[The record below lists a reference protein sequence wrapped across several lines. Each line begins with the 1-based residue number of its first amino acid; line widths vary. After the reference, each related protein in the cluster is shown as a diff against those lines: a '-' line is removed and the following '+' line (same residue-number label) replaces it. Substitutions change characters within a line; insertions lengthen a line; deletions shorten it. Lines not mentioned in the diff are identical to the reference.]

1 MLQSIKRTLKR
12 TSRSAVRRLGYEMV
26 PMKAFDAARAISPAA
41 AAGRPRSRSQEEE
54 HERVIAALSISQTM
68 RKIHCRDALEIEELY
83 RHFLFP
89 DLPRREGRA
98 ELLNDLIGT
107 TVSEAVY
114 IIRFLHEALQVPGD
128 ICEFGVAQGATSCI
142 LAAEIMSTSRIIWLF
157 DSFEGLPAPGPKD
170 KLINDVLN
178 LGSMRRYKGT
188 MASPETAVL
197 SKLDA
202 IGFPRERTKVRKGW
216 IKETLRSGELP
227 DQIAFAYVDFDFYEP
242 IKDAL
247 SFLDT
252 HMPPGGRILVDDYGF
267 FSQGAQLAVDEFI
280 AAAGNRFSFETPL
293 PFAGHFCILRK
304 V

>member
-1 MLQSIKRTLKR
+1 MLHSIKRTLKR

-26 PMKAFDAARAISPAA
+26 PMKAFDAAPVISIANA
-41 AAGRPRSRSQEEE
+41 DGRPRSSEEE
-54 HERVIAALSISQTM
+54 HERVLAALSMSQTM
-68 RKIHCRDALEIEELY
+68 RKTHCRDALEIEELY

-89 DLPRREGRA
+89 DLPRREGRE

-107 TVSEAVY
+107 TVSEAIY

-142 LAAEIMSTSRIIWLF
+142 LGAEIMSTNRRLWLF

-170 KLINDVLN
+170 RLIDDVFG

-188 MASPETAVL
+188 MASPESAVL
-197 SKLDA
+197 GRLEA
-202 IGFPRERTKVRKGW
+202 VGFPRERTKVRKGW
-216 IKETLRSGELP
+216 IKDTLLGGELP
-227 DQIAFAYVDFDFYEP
+227 HEVAFAYVDFDFYEP

-247 SFLDT
+247 MFLDG
-252 HMPPGGRILVDDYGF
+252 HMAPGGRIIVDDYGF
-267 FSQGAQLAVDEFI
+267 FSEGAQIAVDEFI
-280 AAAGNRFSFETPL
+280 ASAGNRFSFETPL
-293 PFAGHFCILRK
+293 PFAGHFCILKK